1 MTIHVGS
8 YSSCDRRF
16 IDTLND
22 IQAVAVDDDV
32 IAAYTSEHQFNALT
46 VELLK
51 EVGSFVCVAASV
63 LPGDTKR
70 WSRDQAIYGGHLVR
84 LFKLIF
90 GLLDQTCQ
98 ERSETTFILSDIEH
112 EGGYDVLATGH
123 NLDDEAARL
132 LGNVLHWEK
141 F

>member
-98 ERSETTFILSDIEH
+98 ERSETTFILSR
-112 EGGYDVLATGH
+112 LA
-123 NLDDEAARL
+123 
-132 LGNVLHWEK
+132 